1 MNGSAKQDL
10 AAEGIRQ
17 CISALAA
24 LVDALHKLIGDY
36 PELRDKLLA
45 VTEEL
50 GNALPGFATITAL
63 DYSGLEKRLSA
74 VEAKLLLV
82 VHEIASL
89 KAGVAALKAD
99 VAALKADV
107 AQLKLDMVEVRAMLR
122 EAWDIFLTKEEFH
135 KEMNKLT
142 WRIYSWMAGLVA
154 ATYFIARYVH

>member
-24 LVDALHKLIGDY
+24 LVDALHKLIGEY

-50 GNALPGFATITAL
+50 GNALPGFATTTAL

-89 KAGVAALKAD
+89 KAD
-99 VAALKADV
+99 VAALKSDV
-107 AQLKLDMVEVRAMLR
+107 AQLKLDMVEVRTMLR

-154 ATYFIARYVH
+154 ATYLIARYVH